1 MEKQTN
7 YNMEKILP
15 IGEYIEKGINSL
27 EENLSFLWG
36 SIDDGI
42 SWIVENMN
50 DLFLAI
56 PFVVILVLIA
66 FIAYYVKAG
75 NKMFTKAGLKK
86 AYGLTIFVILG
97 LLLIWAM
104 GYWEEAIQTTTLVLV
119 STIIALILG
128 IPFGIWSAKSNT
140 ADTII
145 RPILDFM
152 QTMPAFVY
160 LIPAIFFFS
169 VGNTPGVIATV
180 IFSLPPSVRLTNL
193 GIRNVP
199 GDVIEAGRAFGANE
213 NQILYKIQL
222 PLAMPTILAGI
233 NQVIL
238 LALSMVVIASMVG
251 ARGLGSIV
259 YQGIQQND
267 IAKGFES
274 GLGIVVLAMILDRIT
289 QSIGSK
295 K

>member
-1 MEKQTN
+1 MDKLIDLG
-7 YNMEKILP
+7 K
-15 IGEYIEKGINSL
+15 YIEQGINVL
-27 EENLSFLWG
+27 EESLSGLWG
-36 SIDDGI
+36 AIDDVI
-42 SWIVENMN
+42 SWTVEFLN
-50 DLFLAI
+50 DTFLAI
-56 PFVVILVLIA
+56 PFIVIIALVT
-66 FIAYYVKAG
+66 FGAYYANAG
-75 NKMFTKAGLKK
+75 KLAFKKEGFKKGVGL
-86 AYGLTIFVILG
+86 ALFVVFG

-104 GYWEEAIQTTTLVLV
+104 GYWKEAIQTTTLVIV
-119 STIIALILG
+119 ATIIALLFGIPLG
-128 IPFGIWSAKSNT
+128 IWAARSNT
-140 ADTII
+140 ANAII
-145 RPILDFM
+145 RPILDLM

-180 IFSLPPSVRLTNL
+180 IFSLPPAVRLTSL

-199 GDVIEAGRAFGANE
+199 EDVIEAGHAFGATDK
-213 NQILYKIQL
+213 QILFKIQL
-222 PLAMPTILAGI
+222 PLAKTTILAGI

-251 ARGLGSIV
+251 AKGLGAIV

-274 GLGIVVLAMILDRIT
+274 GLGIVVLAIILDRIT
-289 QSIGSK
+289 QAVAK

>member
-1 MEKQTN
+1 
-7 YNMEKILP
+7 MEKILP

-27 EENLSFLWG
+27 EQNLSFLW
-36 SIDDGI
+36 SAIDDGI
-42 SWIVENMN
+42 SWLVENMN

-56 PFVVILVLIA
+56 PVVVILVLIA
-66 FIAYYVKAG
+66 LIAYYVKAG
-75 NKMFTKAGLKK
+75 NKMFTLSGLKK

-97 LLLIWAM
+97 LLLIYAM
-104 GYWEEAIQTTTLVLV
+104 GYWEEAIQTTTLVIV

-213 NQILYKIQL
+213 NQILFKIQL

>member
-1 MEKQTN
+1 
-7 YNMEKILP
+7 MEKILP

-27 EENLSFLWG
+27 EQNLSFLWRA
-36 SIDDGI
+36 IDDGI
-42 SWIVENMN
+42 SWTVENMN

-56 PFVVILVLIA
+56 PFIVLLALIA

-75 NKMFTKAGLKK
+75 NKMFTKAGLKN

-97 LLLIWAM
+97 LLLIYAM
-104 GYWEEAIQTTTLVLV
+104 GYWEEAIQTTTLVIV

-145 RPILDFM
+145 RPVLDFM

>member
-1 MEKQTN
+1 MDKLIDLG
-7 YNMEKILP
+7 K
-15 IGEYIEKGINSL
+15 YIEQGINVL
-27 EENLSFLWG
+27 EESLSGLWG
-36 SIDDGI
+36 AIDDVI
-42 SWIVENMN
+42 SWTVEFLN
-50 DLFLAI
+50 DTFLAI
-56 PFVVILVLIA
+56 PFIVIIALVT
-66 FIAYYVKAG
+66 FGAYYANAGKLAFKKEGVKKGISLA
-75 NKMFTKAGLKK
+75 L
-86 AYGLTIFVILG
+86 FVVLG

-104 GYWEEAIQTTTLVLV
+104 GYWKEAIQTTTLVIV
-119 STIIALILG
+119 ATIIALLFGIPLG
-128 IPFGIWSAKSNT
+128 IWAARSNT
-140 ADTII
+140 ANAII
-145 RPILDFM
+145 RPILDLM

-180 IFSLPPSVRLTNL
+180 IFSLPPAVRLTSL

-199 GDVIEAGRAFGANE
+199 EDVIEAGHAFGATDK
-213 NQILYKIQL
+213 QILFKIQL
-222 PLAMPTILAGI
+222 PLAKTTILAGI

-251 ARGLGSIV
+251 AKGLGAIV

-274 GLGIVVLAMILDRIT
+274 GLGIVVLAIILDRIT
-289 QSIGSK
+289 QAVAK

>member
-1 MEKQTN
+1 
-7 YNMEKILP
+7 MEKILP

-27 EENLSFLWG
+27 ERNLSFLWRAM
-36 SIDDGI
+36 DDFI
-42 SWIVENMN
+42 SWTVDNLN
-50 DLFLAI
+50 DIFLGI
-56 PFVVILVLIA
+56 PFIVFVLLIA
-66 FIAYYVKAG
+66 LAAYYAKAKG
-75 NKMFTKAGLKK
+75 SLLKKEGLKK
-86 AYGLTIFVILG
+86 GGGLALFVILG
-97 LLLIWAM
+97 FALIYGM
-104 GYWEEAIQTTTLVLV
+104 GYWKEAIQTTTLVLV
-119 STIIALILG
+119 STIIALVIG
-128 IPFGIWSAKSNT
+128 IPFGILSAKSNT
-140 ADTII
+140 ADAII
-145 RPILDFM
+145 RPVLDFM

-180 IFSLPPSVRLTNL
+180 IFSLPPAVRLTNL
-193 GIRNVP
+193 GIRTVP

-213 NQILYKIQL
+213 KQILYKIQL

-238 LALSMVVIASMVG
+238 LSLSMVVIASMVG

-274 GLGIVVLAMILDRIT
+274 GLGIVVLAIILDRIT
-289 QSIGSK
+289 QSLANK

>member
-1 MEKQTN
+1 
-7 YNMEKILP
+7 MEKILP

-27 EENLSFLWG
+27 EKNLSFLWRAM
-36 SIDDGI
+36 DDFI
-42 SWIVENMN
+42 SWTVDNLN
-50 DLFLAI
+50 DIFLGI
-56 PFVVILVLIA
+56 PFIVFVLLIA
-66 FIAYYVKAG
+66 LAAYYAKSKG
-75 NKMFTKAGLKK
+75 HLFKKEGLKK
-86 AYGLTIFVILG
+86 GGGLALFVILG
-97 LLLIWAM
+97 FALIYGM
-104 GYWEEAIQTTTLVLV
+104 GYWKEAIQTTTLVLV
-119 STIIALILG
+119 STIIALVIG
-128 IPFGIWSAKSNT
+128 IPFGILSAKSNA
-140 ADTII
+140 ADAVI
-145 RPILDFM
+145 RPVLDFM

-180 IFSLPPSVRLTNL
+180 IFSLPPAVRLTNL
-193 GIRNVP
+193 GIRTVP

-213 NQILYKIQL
+213 KQILYKIQL

-238 LALSMVVIASMVG
+238 LSLSMVVIASMVG

-274 GLGIVVLAMILDRIT
+274 GLGIVVLAIILDRIT
-289 QSIGSK
+289 QSLANK
-295 K
+295 KK

>member
-1 MEKQTN
+1 
-7 YNMEKILP
+7 MEKILP

-27 EENLSFLWG
+27 EQNLSFLW
-36 SIDDGI
+36 SAIDDGI
-42 SWIVENMN
+42 SWLVENMN

-56 PFVVILVLIA
+56 PFVIILALIA

-75 NKMFTKAGLKK
+75 NKMFTLSGLKK

-97 LLLIWAM
+97 LLLIYAM
-104 GYWEEAIQTTTLVLV
+104 GYWEEAIQTTTLVIV

-140 ADTII
+140 ADTVI

-251 ARGLGSIV
+251 AKGLGSIV

>member
-1 MEKQTN
+1 
-7 YNMEKILP
+7 MEKILP
-15 IGEYIEKGINSL
+15 IGEYIERGINSL
-27 EENLSFLWG
+27 EQNLSFLWSG
-36 SIDDGI
+36 IDDGI
-42 SWIVENMN
+42 SWAVENLN
-50 DLFLAI
+50 DVFLAI
-56 PFVVILVLIA
+56 PFVVFLALIA
-66 FIAYYVKAG
+66 IAAYYVKAG
-75 NKMFTKAGLKK
+75 KKSFTKSGLKK
-86 AYGLTIFVILG
+86 AYGLTIFVLLG
-97 LLLIWAM
+97 LLLIYAM

-128 IPFGIWSAKSNT
+128 IPFGIWAAKSNT

-145 RPILDFM
+145 RPVLDFM

-213 NQILYKIQL
+213 NQILFKIQL

-251 ARGLGSIV
+251 AKGLGAIV